1 MWIYLWLIVTALS
14 LLLEFITTEMLCIW
28 FAGGGLIAL
37 ILSAIGLGWYY
48 QVIIFIVVSFA
59 LLLAFRQ
66 AVLKKLN
73 NTEVRTNADM
83 AIGKEFRLL
92 SAITFDN
99 LGTIKVNDVTWNA
112 VSFNDMPI
120 PAGTVVVVKELKGN
134 KYVVEPAP
142 QENKN

>member
-14 LLLEFITTEMLCIW
+14 LILEFITTEMLCIW
-28 FAGGGLIAL
+28 FAGGGLVAL

-48 QVIIFIVVSFA
+48 QVIVFIVVSF
-59 LLLAFRQ
+59 LLILAFRQ

-73 NTEVRTNADM
+73 STEVRTNADM

-99 LGTIKVNDVTWNA
+99 MGTIKVNDVTWNA
-112 VSFNDMPI
+112 VSYNDMPI
-120 PAGTVVVVKELKGN
+120 PAGTIVIVKELKGN
-134 KYVVEPAP
+134 KYVVEPVS

>member
-112 VSFNDMPI
+112 ASFNDMPI
-120 PAGTVVVVKELKGN
+120 PAGTIVVVKELKGN

>member
-14 LLLEFITTEMLCIW
+14 LILEFITTEMLCIW
-28 FAGGGLIAL
+28 FAGGGLVAL

-48 QVIIFIVVSFA
+48 QVIVFIVVSF
-59 LLLAFRQ
+59 LLILAFRQ

-73 NTEVRTNADM
+73 STEVRTNADM

-112 VSFNDMPI
+112 VSHNDMPI
-120 PAGTVVVVKELKGN
+120 PAGTIVIVKELKGN
-134 KYVVEPAP
+134 KYVVEPVS

>member
-1 MWIYLWLIVTALS
+1 
-14 LLLEFITTEMLCIW
+14 MLCIW

-37 ILSAIGLGWYY
+37 IVSAIGLGWYY
-48 QVIIFIVVSFA
+48 QVIIFIVVSFV
-59 LLLAFRQ
+59 LILAFRQ

-120 PAGTVVVVKELKGN
+120 PAGTIVVVKELKGN

>member
-1 MWIYLWLIVTALS
+1 
-14 LLLEFITTEMLCIW
+14 MLCIW
-28 FAGGGLIAL
+28 FAGGGLVAL
-37 ILSAIGLGWYY
+37 IISATGLGWYY
-48 QVIIFIVVSFA
+48 QLIAFIVVSFA

-73 NTEVRTNADM
+73 SKEVRTNADM

-99 LGTIKVNDVTWNA
+99 LGTIKVNDVTWNV
-112 VSFNDMPI
+112 VSSNDMPI
-120 PAGTVVVVKELKGN
+120 PAGSIVVVKELKGN